1 MFPEKWRKAD
11 SASVLLLFRDG
22 AASDWASL
30 CHVLDVDPNS
40 SDTPN
45 SVLRGI
51 VWKLIEANL
60 LVIDKPA
67 PSMWELDGGIIASD
81 NVPKLLRALNL
92 SLKEMAAIDPSRS
105 MFIEPSF
112 GRPDSIPPDKQ
123 LDLFILM
130 PFSSN
135 IKGVYEDHIKSVAA
149 SLNLKVAR
157 ADDFFTAHA
166 IVSDIW
172 TAICKSRV
180 ILADCTG
187 RNPNVF
193 YEIGL
198 AHAVGKPVVLIAQN
212 SEDVPFDIA
221 HYRLIRYEYTPRGMK
236 NFESTLTNTL
246 QEVFHELEEPW

>member
-1 MFPEKWRKAD
+1 MPLEKWRKAN

-22 AASDWASL
+22 IASDWASL
-30 CHVLDVDPNS
+30 CHAFDLNPNGY
-40 SDTPN
+40 DTGN
-45 SVLRGI
+45 SILREI
-51 VWKLIEANL
+51 VWDLIRAKL
-60 LVIDKPA
+60 LVIDNPDLQR
-67 PSMWELDGGIIASD
+67 WELVDGVIKVSD
-81 NVPKLLRALNL
+81 HVPRLFTTLNL
-92 SLKEMAAIDPSRS
+92 SLKEMAAIDPRRS

-135 IKGVYEDHIKSVAA
+135 IRGVYEDHIKSVAA

-198 AHAVGKPVVLIAQN
+198 AHTVGKPVVLITQN
-212 SEDVPFDIA
+212 ME
-221 HYRLIRYEYTPRGMK
+221 
-236 NFESTLTNTL
+236 
-246 QEVFHELEEPW
+246 